1 MHLKVKQICTTLVLA
16 IGLISILIIWLIP
29 NQQLAYAAAGNVY
42 CVVPDGGMPGP
53 FDLCD
58 RVFTTVQR
66 AVDAAGGGEE
76 IWVAGSVYTHVSQR
90 MGITQAVYIS
100 QTLTIRGGYTTP
112 FTAVADPIANPTT
125 LDPQGQGRVLSIA
138 NAGVRVTIENLRL
151 TGGGMPNLQA
161 IIDGGGI
168 LNQGSLRM
176 NNVIVSGNY
185 VQFGGQGGGIFNMG
199 ALTMTNSA
207 VSNNSTGAHFGS
219 GGGIYNQGSLTI
231 ISSTINGNNVF
242 EASGGGGIFNTGTLI
257 IRNSNVHNNSNA
269 GFFGPGG
276 GISNAGILSMT
287 HTTVSNN
294 HAASPGGGIHNHGE
308 AILTIANSTID
319 RNGAAYG
326 GGGIY
331 NSGALTV
338 TNTTISSNTTIF
350 SSCCGVPIGGSGI
363 LNNGTLALSFTTIA
377 ANSANEAGFNGGGIN
392 NQGQAEFGNT
402 IIAGNITV
410 GGDDDCSNTGS
421 LTSLGYNLV
430 AVGTGCPT
438 LGTDKTVNPAD
449 IFVTVLGPLHDNGGD
464 TETHALLP
472 GSPAIDAADNRTC
485 PATDQR
491 GRPRPVDGDND
502 STAVCDIGAF
512 ELQRNFYFPVILKN

>member
-1 MHLKVKQICTTLVLA
+1 MQRKVIQICTTLVFA
-16 IGLISILIIWLIP
+16 MGLISILIIWSVP
-29 NQQLAYAAAGNVY
+29 DHQLAHAAAGNVY
-42 CVVPDGGMPGP
+42 CVVPDGGMLGP
-53 FDLCD
+53 FDPCD

-66 AVDAAGGGEE
+66 AVDAASGGEE
-76 IWVAGSVYTHVSQR
+76 IWVAGSVYTNVSQR

-100 QTLTIRGGYTTP
+100 QTLTIRGGYTLP
-112 FTAVADPIANPTT
+112 FTAVSDPIANPTT
-125 LDPQGQGRVLSIA
+125 LDSQGQGRVLSIA
-138 NAGVRVTIENLRL
+138 NAGVQVTIENLRL
-151 TGGGMPNLQA
+151 TGGGMPNMQA

-168 LNQGSLRM
+168 LNQGSLIM

-207 VSNNSTGAHFGS
+207 VSSNSTGAHFGS

-231 ISSTINGNNVF
+231 INSTVDGNGVF

-257 IRNSNVHNNSNA
+257 IRNSSVHNNSNV
-269 GFFGPGG
+269 GFFGSGG
-276 GISNAGILSMT
+276 GISNAGSLSMT

-294 HAASPGGGIHNHGE
+294 YAASPGGGVHNRSE

-319 RNGAAYG
+319 RNVAAYG
-326 GGGIY
+326 GGGIS
-331 NSGALTV
+331 NSGTLTV
-338 TNTTISSNTTIF
+338 TNTTVSSNTTIIT
-350 SSCCGVPIGGSGI
+350 SCCGAPIGGSGI
-363 LNNGTLALSFTTIA
+363 LNDGTLTLSFTTIA

-410 GGDDDCSNTGS
+410 GDDDDCSDTGS

-449 IFVTVLGPLHDNGGD
+449 IFVTVLGPLQDNGGD

-472 GSPAIDAADNRTC
+472 GSPAIDAADNRAC
-485 PATDQR
+485 LATDQR
-491 GRPRPVDGDND
+491 GRPRPVDGDHD
-502 STAVCDIGAF
+502 STATCDIGAF
-512 ELQRNFYFPVILKN
+512 ELQRNFYFPVVLKN